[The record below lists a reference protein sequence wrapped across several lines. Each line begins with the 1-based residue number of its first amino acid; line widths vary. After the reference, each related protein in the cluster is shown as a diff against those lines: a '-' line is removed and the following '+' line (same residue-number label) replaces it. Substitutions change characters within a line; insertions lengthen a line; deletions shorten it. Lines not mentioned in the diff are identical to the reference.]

1 MTILRNWA
9 YYLKQ
14 AFLNLLG
21 NRLIHALSIGT
32 ISVSLLFF
40 GSFVLLWVNVNA
52 WVLQWGQSLSMSV
65 YLKDNVDKKSIEKI
79 ELAIKSLPGAE
90 IKGFVSKEKAWS
102 NLMEILGSQAGLLD
116 GLTKNPLPAS
126 FEVQFKDFKRHRVDP
141 KIIKEKLE
149 KVEGVD
155 EVQYGEQWLERLKDL
170 IYILRLAG
178 LIIGGLLC
186 IAVLFII
193 SNTIR
198 LTIYSRRDEIEILKL
213 VGATDWFVKV
223 PYMIEG
229 AIQGVLGAAIAFV
242 ILLAM
247 YYLLP
252 FKTIHLFDLPLMEIV
267 FLPERYTVALFSTGF
282 FLGLLGSSIAIS
294 RTFRI

>member
-9 YYLKQ
+9 YCVKY
-14 AFLNLLG
+14 AFSNLLG

-40 GSFVLLWVNVNA
+40 GAFVLLWVNVNT

-65 YLKDNVDKKSIEKI
+65 YLKDGIQKKSIEKI
-79 ELAIKSLPGAE
+79 GSAIKSLPGAE

-102 NLMEILGSQAGLLD
+102 NLMEILGSQAALLD
-116 GLTKNPLPAS
+116 ALTKNPLPAS
-126 FEVQFKDFKRHRVDP
+126 FEVQFNDFGRHLVDP
-141 KIIKEKLE
+141 KRIKEKLE
-149 KVEGVD
+149 KMEGVD
-155 EVQYGEQWLERLKDL
+155 EVQYSEQWLNRLEGL
-170 IYILRLAG
+170 VYILKLAG

-198 LTIYSRRDEIEILKL
+198 LTIYSRRDEIEIMKL
-213 VGATDWFVKV
+213 VGATDWFVKA

-229 AIQGVLGAAIAFV
+229 AIQGVLGAGIAFV
-242 ILLAM
+242 VLLAM

-267 FLPERYTVALFSTGF
+267 FLPKRYTATLFSTGF
-282 FLGLLGSSIAIS
+282 FLGLLGSFIAIS
-294 RTFRI
+294 RSFRI

>member
-1 MTILRNWA
+1 MAIIRNWA

-14 AFLNLLG
+14 TFINIFG

-40 GSFVLLWVNVNA
+40 GAFVLLWVNVNT
-52 WVLQWGQSLSMSV
+52 WILQWGQSLSMSV
-65 YLKDNVDKKSIEKI
+65 YLKDGVGKKDIEEI
-79 ELAIKSLPGAE
+79 ESAIKSLPGAE
-90 IKGFVSKEKAWS
+90 IRGFVSKEKAWS

-116 GLTKNPLPAS
+116 SLTKNPLPAS
-126 FEVQFKDFKRHRVDP
+126 FEVQFKDLGRHQVNP
-141 KIIKEKLE
+141 KTIKEKLE
-149 KVEGVD
+149 KMEGVD
-155 EVQYGEQWLERLKDL
+155 EVQYSEQWLGRLEGL
-170 IYILRLAG
+170 VYIVKVAG
-178 LIIGGLLC
+178 VIVGGLLC

-213 VGATDWFVKV
+213 VGATDWFVKA

-229 AIQGVLGAAIAFV
+229 AIQGILGAGIAFV

-252 FKTIHLFDLPLMEIV
+252 FKTVRLFDLPLMEIV
-267 FLPERYTVALFSTGF
+267 FLPERYTVVFFSTGF
-282 FLGLLGSSIAIS
+282 LLGLLGSFIAIS

>member
-1 MTILRNWA
+1 MAIIKNWA

-14 AFLNLLG
+14 TFLNILG

-40 GSFVLLWVNVNA
+40 GAFVLLWVNVNT
-52 WVLQWGQSLSMSV
+52 WILQWGQSLSMSV
-65 YLKDNVDKKSIEKI
+65 YLKEGVGKKDIEEI
-79 ELAIKSLPGAE
+79 ESAIKSLPGAE
-90 IKGFVSKEKAWS
+90 IQGFVSKEKAWS

-126 FEVQFKDFKRHRVDP
+126 FEVQFKDLGKHQVDP
-141 KIIKEKLE
+141 KMIKEKLE
-149 KVEGVD
+149 KMEGVD
-155 EVQYGEQWLERLKDL
+155 EVQYSEQWLGRLEGL
-170 IYILRLAG
+170 AYILKVAG
-178 LIIGGLLC
+178 VIIGGLLC

-213 VGATDWFVKV
+213 VGATDWFVKA

-229 AIQGVLGAAIAFV
+229 AIQGVLGAGIAFV
-242 ILLAM
+242 VLLAM

-252 FKTIHLFDLPLMEIV
+252 FKTIRLFDLPLMEIV
-267 FLPERYTVALFSTGF
+267 FLPERYTVVLFSTGF
-282 FLGLLGSSIAIS
+282 FLGLLGSFIAIS